1 MPEEV
6 TAATRV
12 ARSEGLVTEPMQD
25 GIVMLDPDSDRYLR
39 LNATGRLIWDALA
52 EPATVAELA
61 GVLSERSGIS
71 RERAE
76 ADVVTFIEGLID
88 FGAAR
93 PA

>member
-1 MPEEV
+1 MLEPL
-6 TAATRV
+6 TPTTRI
-12 ARSEGLVTEPMQD
+12 ARTEGLVTEPMD
-25 GIVMLDPDSDRYLR
+25 GGIVMLDPAADRYLR
-39 LNATGRLIWDALA
+39 LNATGRLIWEALA

-61 GVLSERSGIS
+61 QMLSERSGIS

-76 ADVVTFIEGLID
+76 ADAATFIDGLID